1 MSTDEDLFSGFSEEM
16 KKMLSRVNTLSP
28 SALSTDSAIAR
39 EFGVNRGNPAQWR
52 KRGTTPFD
60 IFINYAKK
68 NEINIH
74 WLLTGE
80 GEPSLSHLSTHD
92 KEQRHDIAL
101 SVYACDIEA
110 EKRVQER
117 NVPITKQI
125 KEASAYIHDNL
136 VLDAAPEDYELVK
149 AMLFKLALQKNCE
162 SSELKGFIDYL
173 NRHGQQDNANE
184 FAMIPGY
191 NVQVS
196 AGHGAINSDEQPTRY
211 LAFRHKWLKYRGF
224 NEKDL
229 VVVFA
234 KGDSMEPTISN
245 NNSLL
250 IMTKIDNIQDGSIYV
265 IRQDDTL
272 LVKRV
277 QRLLDGNL
285 KLISDN
291 MAYEPMVLSKDS
303 FESLDVVGQVVWIAK
318 DIG

>member
-1 MSTDEDLFSGFSEEM
+1 MSTHESYFSGFSEEM
-16 KKMLSRVNTLSP
+16 KGMLSRVNRV
-28 SALSTDSAIAR
+28 SASELSTDSAIAR

-80 GEPSLSHLSTHD
+80 GESSVSHMSTHD
-92 KEQRHDIAL
+92 KAQVSDSARAIYL
-101 SVYACDIEA
+101 SDDEA
-110 EKRVQER
+110 DKRVQER
-117 NVPITKQI
+117 
-125 KEASAYIHDNL
+125 
-136 VLDAAPEDYELVK
+136 AAPKLKQFAQVLAELDLKLTVPKNEHYETIK
-149 AMLFKLALQKNCE
+149 TMLFKLATKGECE
-162 SSELKGFIDYL
+162 PEEYNRFIDYF
-173 NRHGQQDNANE
+173 NNQE
-184 FAMIPGY
+184 FALIPGY
-191 NVQVS
+191 NIQVS
-196 AGHGAINSDEQPTRY
+196 AGHGAINGEQQPTRY
-211 LAFRHKWLKYRGF
+211 LAFRYKWLKYRGF

-234 KGDSMEPTISN
+234 KGDSMEPTIAN

-250 IMTKIDNIQDGSIYV
+250 IYTKVESIQDGSIYV

-291 MAYEPMVLSKDS
+291 DTYESIVLSKED

>member
-1 MSTDEDLFSGFSEEM
+1 MSTDESLFSGFSEEM
-16 KKMLSRVNTLSP
+16 KGVLSRVNTVSPNELS
-28 SALSTDSAIAR
+28 SDSAIAR

-68 NEINIH
+68 NKINIH

-80 GEPSLSHLSTHD
+80 GEPSMLHLSAHD
-92 KEQRHDIAL
+92 KEQVNDAAMAMYL
-101 SVYACDIEA
+101 SDYEA
-110 EKRVQER
+110 DNRVQER
-117 NVPITKQI
+117 
-125 KEASAYIHDNL
+125 
-136 VLDAAPEDYELVK
+136 AAPKLKQFAQVLAELESKLTVPKNEHYETIK
-149 AMLFKLALQKNCE
+149 TMLFKLATKGECE
-162 SSELKGFIDYL
+162 PDEYNRFLDYF
-173 NRHGQQDNANE
+173 NNQE
-184 FAMIPGY
+184 FALIPGY
-191 NVQVS
+191 NIQVS
-196 AGHGAINSDEQPTRY
+196 AGHGTINGEEQPTRY
-211 LAFRHKWLKYRGF
+211 LAFRYKWLKYRGF

-234 KGDSMEPTISN
+234 KGDSMEPTIAN

-250 IMTKIDNIQDGSIYV
+250 IYTKVESIQDGSIYV

-285 KLISDN
+285 RLISDN
-291 MAYEPMVLSKDS
+291 DTYESMVLSKED